1 MVSVLAFVS
10 DDPSSNPA
18 ESAVLILSN
27 CLTRTKNQKR
37 GREWPIFKASFTSLI
52 LQSLQAVFGWM
63 NFVIWSL
70 RRKVSLLSL
79 FCDATM
85 NKEIASD
92 DRIKRTKAFF
102 LLNLGDGILHIKGRA
117 PIFSNKRPTSFIEF
131 HFKAHSHREY
141 FIYAL
146 QLAVWEVNNIFCR
159 I

>member
-63 NFVIWSL
+63 IFVIWSL

-102 LLNLGDGILHIKGRA
+102 YLAWEMEFSTSRVDRRYSPTNVPPHSLSSTSRPINTESILSTPYNWPFER
-117 PIFSNKRPTSFIEF
+117 
-131 HFKAHSHREY
+131 
-141 FIYAL
+141 
-146 QLAVWEVNNIFCR
+146 
-159 I
+159 

>member
-63 NFVIWSL
+63 IFVIWSL

-102 LLNLGDGILHIKGRA
+102 YLA
-117 PIFSNKRPTSFIEF
+117 WEMEFSTSRVDRRYSPTNVPPHSLSSTLRPFTQRVFYLRPTTGRLRG
-131 HFKAHSHREY
+131 K
-141 FIYAL
+141 
-146 QLAVWEVNNIFCR
+146 
-159 I
+159 